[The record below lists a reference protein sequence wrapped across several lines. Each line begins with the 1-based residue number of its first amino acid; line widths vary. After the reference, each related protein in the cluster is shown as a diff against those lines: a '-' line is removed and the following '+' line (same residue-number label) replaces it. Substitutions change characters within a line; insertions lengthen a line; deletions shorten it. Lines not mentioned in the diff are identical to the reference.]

1 VKGASVSI
9 AQRTFVLVVFAGA
22 FISAAVL
29 VFGFASLADVML
41 LTAGLSLK
49 WKVGLAGLG
58 LVALTLVDVLAIR
71 KNRYCPL
78 GLRRQTPKA
87 LMRQHSPATV
97 AMIWGFDTGLAV
109 TTFRVAAITWGA
121 LLMAALGLSPWWVG
135 LGYGVGF
142 VLPFVILLLTSTS
155 NSRSNAQA
163 AFGSKLEGLLKKRA
177 LLQSVSAAVLLT
189 AAVVFLIRLFNS
201 QFA

>member
-1 VKGASVSI
+1 MKGSSVSI
-9 AQRTFVLVVFAGA
+9 AQRTFVLVVFVGA

-29 VFGFASLADVML
+29 IFAFASLAGVML
-41 LTAGLSLK
+41 HTAGFPLT
-49 WKVGLAGLG
+49 WKLGLTGLG

-87 LMRQHSPATV
+87 LMRRHSPATV

-142 VLPFVILLLTSTS
+142 VLPFVILLLTGTS
-155 NSRSNAQA
+155 NSRSEAQA
-163 AFGSKLEGLLKKRA
+163 AFGSKLEELLKKRA
-177 LLQSVSAAVLLT
+177 LLQSMSATMLLT
-189 AAVVFLIRLFNS
+189 AALLFLIRLFSS

>member
-1 VKGASVSI
+1 VKGSSVGI
-9 AQRTFVLVVFAGA
+9 AQRAFVLVVFAGA

-29 VFGFASLADVML
+29 MFGFASLPGVML
-41 LTAGLSLK
+41 NTAGLPVT

-58 LVALTLVDVLAIR
+58 LVALTLLDVFAIR

-87 LMRQHSPATV
+87 LMRRHSPTMV
-97 AMIWGFDTGLAV
+97 AMIWGFDTGLVV

-121 LLMAALGLSPWWVG
+121 LLMAALGLSPWWIG

-142 VLPFVILLLTSTS
+142 VFPFVMLLLTG
-155 NSRSNAQA
+155 RSNTQV
-163 AFGSKLEGLLKKRA
+163 AFGSKLERLLKKRA

-189 AAVVFLIRLFNS
+189 AAVLFLIRLFNS

>member
-1 VKGASVSI
+1 MKGSSVSI

-22 FISAAVL
+22 FIFAAVL
-29 VFGFASLADVML
+29 LFAFASLAGVML
-41 LTAGLSLK
+41 QTDGLPLT
-49 WKVGLAGLG
+49 WKAGLAGLG

-87 LMRQHSPATV
+87 LMRRHAPATV
-97 AMIWGFDTGLAV
+97 AIIWGFDTGLAV

-121 LLMAALGLSPWWVG
+121 LLMAVLGLSPWWVG

-142 VLPFVILLLTSTS
+142 VLPFVILLLTTIPKVP
-155 NSRSNAQA
+155 NAQA

-177 LLQSVSAAVLLT
+177 FLQSMSAAVLLT
-189 AAVVFLIRLFNS
+189 AAVLVLNATLHS
-201 QFA
+201 